1 MSKRSIMTTIIIPV
15 LLISVLVI
23 VLVNNQQEFPG
34 ELVFAQDK
42 VNFGTIPEWE
52 GTVTRSVTAK
62 NAGKNSGRVWLCKNY
77 RTKTDSVQ
85 RGRNVRSCA

>member
-1 MSKRSIMTTIIIPV
+1 MSKRSIITTIIVPI

-23 VLVNNQQEFPG
+23 VLVNNQREYPG

-42 VNFGTIPEWE
+42 VNFGTILEWE

-62 NAGKNSGRVWLCKNY
+62 NEGRSPL
-77 RTKTDSVQ
+77 
-85 RGRNVRSCA
+85 